1 MKNITDEIGRKTL
14 KKLQDLINS
23 NSIRPTEAWSCFS
36 SPKSIH
42 KLKIHTVNFT
52 EDEIKSLNGLR
63 EEVKKIIK
71 QKISK
76 RCAYCKR
83 AMGQHGLSWHI
94 EHIRCKSKHP
104 KLTFTLSNLTY
115 ACLDC
120 NLVKNNAVDNKAK
133 YIFDIIDPNSKEFR
147 YGENIGFLQLST
159 DRIHVLK
166 YKPISK
172 AGKKT
177 YEKLKFRELE
187 HVELLS
193 SLNHVIGSLCDRI
206 DERLSSLA
214 SSDDTLELAEFLQNM
229 KFKLG

>member
-1 MKNITDEIGRKTL
+1 MKNIADETERKTL

-23 NSIRPTEAWSCFS
+23 NSIKPTEAWGCFS
-36 SPKSIH
+36 NPKSIH
-42 KLKIHTVNFT
+42 ELKKYTVNFT
-52 EDEIKSLNGLR
+52 EEEIKSLNGVR
-63 EEVKKIIK
+63 EKVKKIIK

-83 AMGQHGLSWHI
+83 AMGQHGMSWNI

-104 KLTFTLSNLTY
+104 KMTFALSNLTY

-120 NLVKNNAVDNKAK
+120 NLVKNNAVDNKAN
-133 YIFDIIDPNSKEFR
+133 YIFDIIDPNSKGFR

-159 DRIHVLK
+159 DSIHVLK

-172 AGKKT
+172 AGNKT

-187 HVELLS
+187 HIELLS
-193 SLNHVIGSLCDRI
+193 SLNDTIGSLCDRI
-206 DERLSSLA
+206 DERLSCLA

>member
-1 MKNITDEIGRKTL
+1 MKSIADKAERKTL

-23 NSIRPTEAWSCFS
+23 RSIKPTEAWGCFS
-36 SPKSIH
+36 NPKSVH
-42 KLKIHTVNFT
+42 VLKKYTVNFT
-52 EDEIKSLNGLR
+52 EEEIKSLNELR
-63 EEVKKIIK
+63 GKVKKILK

-83 AMGQHGLSWHI
+83 AMGQHGMSWNI

-104 KLTFTLSNLTY
+104 KMTFALNNLTY

-120 NLVKNNAVDNKAK
+120 NLVKNNAVDNKAN
-133 YIFDIIDPNSKEFR
+133 YIFDIIDPNSKGFR

-159 DRIHVLK
+159 DSIHVLK

-172 AGKKT
+172 AGNKT

-187 HVELLS
+187 HIELLC
-193 SLNHVIGSLCDRI
+193 SLNDTIGSLCDRI
-206 DERLSSLA
+206 DERLPCLA
-214 SSDDTLELAEFLQNM
+214 SSDDTLALAEFLQNM
-229 KFKLG
+229 KFRLG

>member
-1 MKNITDEIGRKTL
+1 MKNITDDTGRNAL
-14 KKLQDLINS
+14 KKLQDLINNDS
-23 NSIRPTEAWSCFS
+23 VKPTEAWSCFS
-36 SPKSIH
+36 KPKAIH
-42 KLKIHTVNFT
+42 KLKKCILNFT
-52 EDEIKSLNGLR
+52 EEEIECLNELR
-63 EEVKKIIK
+63 EKVKKLIR

-83 AMGQHGLSWHI
+83 AMGQHGMSWNI

-104 KLTFTLSNLTY
+104 KMTFVLRNLTY

-120 NLVKNNAVDNKAK
+120 NLVKNNAVDNKAN
-133 YIFDIIDPNSKEFR
+133 YVFDIIDPNSRGFR
-147 YGENIGFLQLST
+147 YGGNIGFLQLST
-159 DRIHVLK
+159 DSIHVLK

-193 SLNHVIGSLCDRI
+193 SLNNTIGSLCDRI
-206 DERLSSLA
+206 DERLSCLA
-214 SSDDTLELAEFLQNM
+214 SSDETLELAEFLQTM